1 MMGYSEYLM
10 DDGGQWIIPP
20 RVRDILPLTFE
31 TNVISGWWFGTME
44 FYGFPYV
51 GKNNPN
57 WRTHSIIFQRG
68 GEKPPSSYCWVQF
81 SGMQPMSFLTC
92 VNRDFW
98 IAWARVSSVK
108 SSRTAS
114 FVVRLWLG
122 TGTHGRRDQMEVMY
136 VNVVDPTTRNIS

>member
-57 WRTHSIIFQRG
+57 
-68 GEKPPSSYCWVQF
+68 
-81 SGMQPMSFLTC
+81 
-92 VNRDFW
+92 
-98 IAWARVSSVK
+98 
-108 SSRTAS
+108 
-114 FVVRLWLG
+114 
-122 TGTHGRRDQMEVMY
+122 
-136 VNVVDPTTRNIS
+136 